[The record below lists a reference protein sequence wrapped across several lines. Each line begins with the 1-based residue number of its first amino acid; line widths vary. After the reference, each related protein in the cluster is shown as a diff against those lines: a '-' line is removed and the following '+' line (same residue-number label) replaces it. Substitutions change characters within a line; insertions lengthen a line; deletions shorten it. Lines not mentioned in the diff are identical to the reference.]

1 MVKLYK
7 DWLLD
12 KKLGSILQ
20 DWLMNKE
27 LKALD
32 LLSPSQSWLE
42 SVLKLV
48 ECLAKVIKYENIK
61 IYVWF
66 N

>member
-1 MVKLYK
+1 M
-7 DWLLD
+7 D
-12 KKLGSILQ
+12 
-20 DWLMNKE
+20 KE

-61 IYVWF
+61 KYMFGLI
-66 N
+66 NKLIL